1 MAEQITAKAV
11 YVMLQDT
18 FRKRPDLGL
27 RRIVADHLMEPPN
40 PFDPNSVWR
49 PRRWF
54 VFFSFV
60 SLAAIGTVIYFN
72 FWN

>member
-1 MAEQITAKAV
+1 MAEQITTKAV

-27 RRIVADHLMEPPN
+27 RGTVADHLMEPPN

-54 VFFSFV
+54 VFFSSV
-60 SLAAIGTVIYFN
+60 SLAAIGAVIYFN
-72 FWN
+72 F